1 MKLKIC
7 CLILIVFL
15 LSSCKKEDKT
25 FSIPVNYTADAVMQ
39 VYEQTRE
46 DTYNLSIISRD
57 NNYSIKTTSGNQ
69 TWNTAYLSGGRCV
82 LSNDKFPDGSVTIEN
97 FKTEKYLV
105 QDIDLSKFQNTVDGL
120 SEEII
125 YWDGTFR
132 HVLSFSSENLLPDTI
147 FIYKNDDLVK
157 TIKYENIKVEE

>member
-7 CLILIVFL
+7 CLILIVVL
-15 LSSCKKEDKT
+15 LCSCKAEDKT
-25 FSIPVNYTADAVMQ
+25 FSIPVNYTADVSMK

-46 DTYNLSIISRD
+46 NTYNLSIICRD
-57 NNYSIKTTSGNQ
+57 FNYSIKTSSGKQ

-82 LSNDKFPDGSVTIEN
+82 LSNDKFPDSSVTIEN

-105 QDIDLSKFQNTVDGL
+105 QDLDLSKFENTEDGL

-132 HVLSFSSENLLPDTI
+132 HVLRFSSENLLPDTI

-157 TIKYENIKVEE
+157 TIEYENMKIEE

>member
-15 LSSCKKEDKT
+15 LSSCKAEDKT
-25 FSIPVNYTADAVMQ
+25 FSIPVNYTADAV
-39 VYEQTRE
+39 VKVFAPTRE
-46 DTYNLSIISRD
+46 DIYNLNIICRD
-57 NNYSIKTTSGNQ
+57 NNYSIKLSAGNQ

-82 LSNDKFPDGSVTIEN
+82 LSNDKFPDSSVTIEN

-105 QDIDLSKFQNTVDGL
+105 QDIDLTKFQNTEDGL

-132 HVLSFSSENLLPDTI
+132 HVLSFNSENLLPDTI

-157 TIKYENIKVEE
+157 TIKYENIKIEE